1 MLRYNIDITLGYST
15 DSIVKWTDGSIS
27 TDRGTLNQVDA
38 EMGERYPDEESFVSA
53 VIMKARDYGIALSP
67 RDVQC
72 EVLSEIDEPE
82 EEYDPYESSEVL
94 HSTVSFS
101 VFSRKQISKERLL
114 EIVKFSVEYLWSDK
128 SAEEITVDE
137 ITETDE
143 NSGSQNTIV
152 SSEVLY

>member
-1 MLRYNIDITLGYST
+1 MLRYNIDITLGYYAS
-15 DSIVKWTDGSIS
+15 DIVKWTDGSIS
-27 TDRGTLNQVDA
+27 TDRGALNQMDA

-53 VIMKARDYGIALSP
+53 VIMKAREYGITLSP

-72 EVLSEIDEPE
+72 ETLSEIDEPE

-101 VFSRKQISKERLL
+101 IFSRKQISKERLL
-114 EIVKFSVEYLWSDK
+114 EIIEFSVDHLWSDK

-143 NSGSQNTIV
+143 NSGSQDTIV
-152 SSEVLY
+152 SGEVLY